1 LFRDCSGDYIGGFA
15 DNLGM
20 ASSIFAEL
28 MGAIHAIEIAQ
39 SKGWNSLWLETDSNL
54 FLYCILGL
62 KKSMAELLMYS

>member
-20 ASSIFAEL
+20 ASSIFTEL
-28 MGAIHAIEIAQ
+28 MGAIHAIEISQ